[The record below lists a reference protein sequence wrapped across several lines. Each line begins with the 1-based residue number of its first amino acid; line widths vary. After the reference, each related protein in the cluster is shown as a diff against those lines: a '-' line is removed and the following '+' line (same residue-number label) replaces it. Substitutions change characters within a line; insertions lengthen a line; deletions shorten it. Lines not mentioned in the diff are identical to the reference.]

1 MPSYDSAEISELIEL
16 YIQSNLEIIFPKT
29 NYGLY
34 QDDGLILLR
43 NLNDQQME
51 KKTKTNITVFK
62 DSKILV
68 LVLIFKQILKR
79 QISLTLH
86 GTYEIVLI
94 VHTRTLTISC
104 FKSTHRRTIQPKS
117 LNSYQI
123 PSLKDRQAILLTDK
137 FLLQ

>member
-79 QISLTLH
+79 
-86 GTYEIVLI
+86 
-94 VHTRTLTISC
+94 
-104 FKSTHRRTIQPKS
+104 
-117 LNSYQI
+117 
-123 PSLKDRQAILLTDK
+123 
-137 FLLQ
+137 

>member
-1 MPSYDSAEISELIEL
+1 MPSYGSAEISELIEL

-79 QISLTLH
+79 
-86 GTYEIVLI
+86 
-94 VHTRTLTISC
+94 
-104 FKSTHRRTIQPKS
+104 
-117 LNSYQI
+117 
-123 PSLKDRQAILLTDK
+123 
-137 FLLQ
+137 

>member
-68 LVLIFKQILKR
+68 LVLIFKQIL
-79 QISLTLH
+79 
-86 GTYEIVLI
+86 
-94 VHTRTLTISC
+94 
-104 FKSTHRRTIQPKS
+104 RR
-117 LNSYQI
+117 
-123 PSLKDRQAILLTDK
+123 
-137 FLLQ
+137 

>member
-43 NLNDQQME
+43 NLDDQQME
-51 KKTKTNITVFK
+51 KKTKTNIAVFK

-79 QISLTLH
+79 
-86 GTYEIVLI
+86 
-94 VHTRTLTISC
+94 
-104 FKSTHRRTIQPKS
+104 
-117 LNSYQI
+117 
-123 PSLKDRQAILLTDK
+123 
-137 FLLQ
+137 

>member
-29 NYGLY
+29 NYGLD

-79 QISLTLH
+79 
-86 GTYEIVLI
+86 
-94 VHTRTLTISC
+94 
-104 FKSTHRRTIQPKS
+104 
-117 LNSYQI
+117 
-123 PSLKDRQAILLTDK
+123 
-137 FLLQ
+137 

>member
-68 LVLIFKQILKR
+68 LVSIFKQILKR
-79 QISLTLH
+79 
-86 GTYEIVLI
+86 
-94 VHTRTLTISC
+94 
-104 FKSTHRRTIQPKS
+104 
-117 LNSYQI
+117 
-123 PSLKDRQAILLTDK
+123 
-137 FLLQ
+137 

>member
-1 MPSYDSAEISELIEL
+1 MPSYDSAEVSELIEL

-79 QISLTLH
+79 
-86 GTYEIVLI
+86 
-94 VHTRTLTISC
+94 
-104 FKSTHRRTIQPKS
+104 
-117 LNSYQI
+117 
-123 PSLKDRQAILLTDK
+123 
-137 FLLQ
+137 